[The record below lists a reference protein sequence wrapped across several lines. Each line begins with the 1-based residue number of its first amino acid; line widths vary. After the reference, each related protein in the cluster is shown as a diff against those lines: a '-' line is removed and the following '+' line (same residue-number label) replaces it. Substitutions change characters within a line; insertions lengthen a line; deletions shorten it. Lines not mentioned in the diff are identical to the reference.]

1 MGGRVTRPAQSRD
14 SLRADPLRKA
24 LDAGSPTGLI
34 PPNISGA
41 VQPSPLSW
49 NVLDPNPTAGPGENV
64 AASSP
69 ANSAELRRQLLEQL
83 FENSPDALLIVDPSF
98 RVYCANRQ
106 FQRLF
111 GYSLEQILGQSID
124 SLILPHDHAAEA
136 KWLAECVQRGEQLT
150 LDTRRRHRDGALLEV
165 SLTAAPLLIQ
175 GKTLGFY
182 LLYRD
187 ISERKRSES
196 VTSALYRIAEKS
208 AAAGDLQQLF
218 ASVHGIVDELMPARN
233 FSIALHDPESQL
245 LSFPYFFDEY
255 EAAPVPRK
263 LAHGLV
269 EYVLRMGDPLLTT
282 PELLAQLQA
291 QGELEPEA
299 SLAHPPLQWLVV
311 PLQVNHHRFGALVVK
326 NYSEATRLRDRDREV
341 LTQISRQLSATLE
354 NKRNEQALRRSE
366 VRYRSL
372 VQTAVYGMYR
382 SSLDGRFLDVNPALI
397 GMLGY
402 NSALEVL
409 NLDPGQDIFID
420 PREYSSLVAEFKRT
434 GRVDGFEARWK
445 RQDGATITV
454 RISGRAVA
462 TEDQPAEVL
471 EAVAED
477 ITERRLLEDQF
488 RQAQKM
494 EAVGRLSGGIAH
506 DFNNLLGVIIG
517 YGEILQEGLPAGH
530 PLRRSADEVLAAGRR
545 AAGLTRQ
552 LLAFSRQQVLEPRV
566 LNSIVGDMESM
577 LRRLIGED
585 VDLTSKLDPRLGTT
599 KADPGQLEQVIMNLA
614 VNARDAMPQG
624 GKLIIETAN
633 TEMDE
638 LFVKRYPYPVQP
650 GLYVRLT
657 VSDTGTGM
665 DPATQAR
672 IFEPFFTTKAK
683 GQGTGLGLS
692 MVYGVVKQSGGY
704 IDVYS
709 ETGLGT
715 TFKIYLPRVDEAA
728 VPVSPEASIAK
739 TLRGTETV
747 LLVEDEAALRDLTS
761 SVLQACGYTVLEAK
775 NGGEALDISQ
785 HHEGQIHLLLTDV
798 VMPGIS
804 GRVLAD
810 QLLQL
815 RPQIKVVYMSGYT
828 GQTVG
833 AHGILDPGSLFLQK
847 PFTREALGLKLRS
860 ALDEGRASEAASGA
874 GA

>member
-1 MGGRVTRPAQSRD
+1 MKRPFVDDRIESPGSSRKL
-14 SLRADPLRKA
+14 SLGIRKIERREWWLWITA
-24 LDAGSPTGLI
+24 IIITLL
-34 PPNISGA
+34 
-41 VQPSPLSW
+41 L
-49 NVLDPNPTAGPGENV
+49 TAGILSFALPSLPFSV
-64 AASSP
+64 IKFDP
-69 ANSAELRRQLLEQL
+69 AELTTAVRGLVAMVLLFDLYTIYQQLQIYRIRRQLAEREELFRLISENAADMIALVDARGQRLYNSPAYLKILGRTPAELKESSPLEQVHP
-83 FENSPDALLIVDPSF
+83 ED
-98 RVYCANRQ
+98 R
-106 FQRLF
+106 
-111 GYSLEQILGQSID
+111 
-124 SLILPHDHAAEA
+124 
-136 KWLAECVQRGEQLT
+136 EQL
-150 LDTRRRHRDGALLEV
+150 DEAARAAFRGDSGRRIEYRMRHKDGTWRVLE
-165 SLTAAPLLIQ
+165 STASPVRNSDGQVEKLVIVN
-175 GKTLGFY
+175 
-182 LLYRD
+182 RD
-187 ISERKRSES
+187 ITDRK
-196 VTSALYRIAEKS
+196 
-208 AAAGDLQQLF
+208 
-218 ASVHGIVDELMPARN
+218 
-233 FSIALHDPESQL
+233 
-245 LSFPYFFDEY
+245 
-255 EAAPVPRK
+255 K
-263 LAHGLV
+263 L
-269 EYVLRMGDPLLTT
+269 E
-282 PELLAQLQA
+282 E
-291 QGELEPEA
+291 
-299 SLAHPPLQWLVV
+299 
-311 PLQVNHHRFGALVVK
+311 
-326 NYSEATRLRDRDREV
+326 
-341 LTQISRQLSATLE
+341 
-354 NKRNEQALRRSE
+354 
-366 VRYRSL
+366 
-372 VQTAVYGMYR
+372 
-382 SSLDGRFLDVNPALI
+382 
-397 GMLGY
+397 
-402 NSALEVL
+402 
-409 NLDPGQDIFID
+409 
-420 PREYSSLVAEFKRT
+420 
-434 GRVDGFEARWK
+434 
-445 RQDGATITV
+445 
-454 RISGRAVA
+454 
-462 TEDQPAEVL
+462 
-471 EAVAED
+471 
-477 ITERRLLEDQF
+477 QF